1 MYNKEAQRRQGVS
14 EFWRALSFSLPIY
27 RRRCGLNS
35 WRGERGEISLREGEM
50 HGNFH
55 LSVGNCAA
63 TLVTRKRPPSQR
75 PLLRMHARFRYVRNC
90 CCKNFSVLFI
100 IRTLGLGSLIQT
112 LATLTISSSQTR
124 KKFGIQDAAFPCAEE
139 NGIENL
145 QSKNLFLVVYRY
157 TYIQINS

>member
-1 MYNKEAQRRQGVS
+1 MVYNKEAQRRQGVS

-75 PLLRMHARFRYVRNC
+75 PLLRMQTHDSAICAKLLLQKLSSFIYYSYAGARLSYPNVS
-90 CCKNFSVLFI
+90 NFDNLLLSDSQ
-100 IRTLGLGSLIQT
+100 SLEF
-112 LATLTISSSQTR
+112 LKLPFLSQ
-124 KKFGIQDAAFPCAEE
+124 KKME
-139 NGIENL
+139 
-145 QSKNLFLVVYRY
+145 
-157 TYIQINS
+157 